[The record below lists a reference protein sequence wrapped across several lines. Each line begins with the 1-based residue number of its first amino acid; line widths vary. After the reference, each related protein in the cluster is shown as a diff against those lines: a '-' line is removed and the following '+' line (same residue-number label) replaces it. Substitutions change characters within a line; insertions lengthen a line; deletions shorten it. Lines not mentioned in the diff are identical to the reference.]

1 MQRYIHRIPADPMA
15 STQEVDGMVRPLVS
29 WRMLLVVLAIVEL
42 PQFVALPVVR
52 SVSVLLRSW
61 ARAKLVAV
69 LSQN

>member
-1 MQRYIHRIPADPMA
+1 MA

-52 SVSVLLRSW
+52 SVSDLLRSW